1 MPETQTIIRSRKCG
15 FKDVYVAKVTANNN
29 STYTAET
36 PIKLARGISA
46 KVSDKFNREKI
57 YSDDGVE
64 DVIDSYEG
72 TDVELEVSA
81 LAPQDYA
88 LLYNN
93 LYENGY
99 LVKKASDVAQELALG
114 YRCKQRNGKYEFT
127 WLYCGRFERPEQEE
141 TTQKDK
147 IEVASQTLKGSFYQR
162 QKDDEYQIVVDE
174 TNLIESNTDAKAAIE
189 DWFSKVQEKGATTQ
203 S

>member
-1 MPETQTIIRSRKCG
+1 MPETQTIIRSRKCV

-93 LYENGY
+93 LYE
-99 LVKKASDVAQELALG
+99 K
-114 YRCKQRNGKYEFT
+114 
-127 WLYCGRFERPEQEE
+127 LY
-141 TTQKDK
+141 
-147 IEVASQTLKGSFYQR
+147 SL
-162 QKDDEYQIVVDE
+162 
-174 TNLIESNTDAKAAIE
+174 
-189 DWFSKVQEKGATTQ
+189 
-203 S
+203 